1 MNEFT
6 QFLADNW
13 SSIVNVFMGVINGIA
28 AIVLLVKSKSFSLY
42 LKKAKQRET
51 YTVCPH
57 CKKEIP
63 LSELSW
69 HLPSG
74 EVDNNLNGVPDRD
87 EV

>member
-1 MNEFT
+1 MND
-6 QFLADNW
+6 FLNFIQENW
-13 SSIVNVFMGVINGIA
+13 SSIANVCMGVVNGVA
-28 AIVLLVKSKSFSLY
+28 AIVLVIKSKSFSLY

-63 LSELSW
+63 LSELSF

-74 EVDNNLNGVPDRD
+74 ELDNNLNGVPDSS
-87 EV
+87 EI